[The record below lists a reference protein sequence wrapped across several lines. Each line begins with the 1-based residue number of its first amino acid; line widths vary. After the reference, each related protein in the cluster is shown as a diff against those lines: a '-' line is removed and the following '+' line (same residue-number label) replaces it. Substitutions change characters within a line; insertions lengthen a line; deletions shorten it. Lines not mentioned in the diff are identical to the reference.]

1 MTADTVL
8 SGSLKEFGL
17 VEVLQ
22 VVEMGSMTGAVH
34 LKRNTGQ
41 MGILYFNEGKLANCS
56 EFDPGALKLG
66 DVLQQLSMTTYE
78 AIEQAYAQQLQDP
91 LGKRIGERLV
101 MMGLITEDQLREA
114 LKARALWTARELGLW
129 TDGTYE
135 FISSPS
141 VQKLLPYGE
150 SSLDLDVVR
159 VTMEMIRYA
168 DEWQELLKYLPQG
181 VRTTLQMTPTIP
193 YPMRFDIR
201 MLEICTHVN
210 LYRRVRNIADAIR
223 RPELDVARDLAH
235 LVQQKFLYPIP
246 VEMPSIING
255 SKVRLPDPAER
266 LRLENFELMNLL
278 SRMEIEW
285 DKRRTPIDQ
294 LTALV
299 QFINWT
305 MDALADTCRTNGI
318 ELDPNT
324 LYSLMYNEGLTNIG
338 TYAFQV
344 QNNHINVEH
353 FTSFYNEV
361 MSSALGRAA
370 SFYDEAA
377 MLLERILC
385 SIFDM
390 INSRI
395 ANPRERLENQA
406 VWEAMFDQFSIS
418 RKEA

>member
-34 LKRNTGQ
+34 LKRNAGQ

-114 LKARALWTARELGLW
+114 LKSRSLWTARELGLW
-129 TDGTYE
+129 TDGSYE

-159 VTMEMIRYA
+159 VTMEMVRYA

-181 VRTTLQMTPTIP
+181 VRTTLQMTPNIP
-193 YPMRFDIR
+193 YSMRFDIR
-201 MLEICTHVN
+201 ILEICTHVN

-223 RPELDVARDLAH
+223 RPELDVARDLAN
-235 LVQQKFLYPIP
+235 LVQQKLLYPIP
-246 VEMPSIING
+246 IEMPSVING

-278 SRMEIEW
+278 SRMELEW
-285 DKRRTPIDQ
+285 DKKSTPIDQ
-294 LTALV
+294 LAALV
-299 QFINWT
+299 EFINWT
-305 MDALADTCRTNGI
+305 TDALADTCRANGI
-318 ELDPNT
+318 ELDSNT
-324 LYSLMYNEGLTNIG
+324 LYSLMYNEGLTNMG

-344 QNNHINVEH
+344 QNNQINVEH
-353 FTSFYNEV
+353 FTSLCNEV

-370 SFYDEAA
+370 SFYDEAE
-377 MLLERILC
+377 MLLQRILC
-385 SIFDM
+385 AIFDM

-418 RKEA
+418 HKEA